1 MNNKTADMY
10 QRHWRE
16 RVRVSKAGHKGDVV
30 PGSEIFEAAASA
42 LNGGGTL
49 LDVGC
54 GDGSFYPCISAKFE
68 HVYGIDIA
76 PEAVNEA
83 QERGMEAVAGDAG
96 GPLPWKDRYFNS
108 IVCLEVIEHL
118 PDPLAALKEIH
129 RVLKPG
135 GHLVLTTPNIRY
147 FRNLARLLFAGEFPR
162 TSTDNFVWGG
172 GHMHYFTR
180 KDIKGLFEAASFT
193 GISFYLN
200 CWQFKRSWKRRLAR
214 RLVGEKF
221 FGEYFDG
228 SITVLAYKGD

>member
-96 GPLPWKDRYFNS
+96 GPLKSRQGRRAMISAESCRAIAGNRRDHGSLSECVSGQGDRDQ
-108 IVCLEVIEHL
+108 E
-118 PDPLAALKEIH
+118 
-129 RVLKPG
+129 
-135 GHLVLTTPNIRY
+135 
-147 FRNLARLLFAGEFPR
+147 
-162 TSTDNFVWGG
+162 TDNTAQHGSHVRMSFA
-172 GHMHYFTR
+172 T
-180 KDIKGLFEAASFT
+180 ASP
-193 GISFYLN
+193 
-200 CWQFKRSWKRRLAR
+200 REHR
-214 RLVGEKF
+214 
-221 FGEYFDG
+221 
-228 SITVLAYKGD
+228 